1 MVINN
6 SLICAWQLVS
16 IGKITNF
23 PLTFNVVYNLQGLAK
38 DSDPTDGGIIS
49 ISYSQ
54 LTNTSV
60 YWWTTYASVVMSNI
74 PVNVLIIG
82 I

>member
-16 IGKITNF
+16 SGKITSF
-23 PLTFNVVYNLQGLAK
+23 PLTFNQVYNLQGLAK
-38 DSDPTDGGIIS
+38 DLNPEDSGLVST
-49 ISYSQ
+49 SYSQ
-54 LTNTSV
+54 LTNTSA
-60 YWWTTYASVVMSNI
+60 YWWTIFPNITLTNI